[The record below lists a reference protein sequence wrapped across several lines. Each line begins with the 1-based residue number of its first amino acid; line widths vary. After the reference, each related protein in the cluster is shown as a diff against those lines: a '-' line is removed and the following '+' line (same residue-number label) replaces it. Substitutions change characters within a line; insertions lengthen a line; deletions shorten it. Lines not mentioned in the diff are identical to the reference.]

1 MFEVVKTGLLP
12 SPAPVNGTVKSGNMI
27 YSVQVPRDQ
36 TTGKTAVGD
45 IKVQMRQTLANLK
58 QAVEAGGGR
67 LADVAMVI
75 IYITRKSD
83 FPGMNEVYKEFFHDP
98 YPSRA
103 TIVAELM
110 GEGCLVEIVAHVNL
124 HKA

>member
-58 QAVEAGGGR
+58 QAVEAGGGS
-67 LADVAMVI
+67 LADVSKLRTR
-75 IYITRKSD
+75 YIAALQAADGYDIGPLLAFARS
-83 FPGMNEVYKEFFHDP
+83 
-98 YPSRA
+98 
-103 TIVAELM
+103 
-110 GEGCLVEIVAHVNL
+110 
-124 HKA
+124 